1 MVSPHLFK
9 KKYYCKIDGKNYG
22 PMNFEELKNLAMNKQ
37 LKSSDKVSL
46 TFPSKDWLE
55 ASSMPELYEI
65 FKAQTDENDAF
76 TFGGSTTTGATGFS
90 QEVNI
95 ELLEKNL
102 IKIVNLLIF
111 VSVLVTLIGVLLVL
125 MLDAYV
131 KMSKSIEFEIQHIN
145 KKLPEPP
152 KWETFES
159 KKGNVNPD

>member
-76 TFGGSTTTGATGFS
+76 TFGGSTTTGATNFS
-90 QEVNI
+90 QGVNLD
-95 ELLEKNL
+95 LLEQN
-102 IKIVNLLIF
+102 
-111 VSVLVTLIGVLLVL
+111 
-125 MLDAYV
+125 
-131 KMSKSIEFEIQHIN
+131 SIEIHKLLKNIN
-145 KKLPEPP
+145 GWVSFMGVILVIYIIL
-152 KWETFES
+152 S
-159 KKGNVNPD
+159 IILAVVMNPAISPRR